1 MTPVLC
7 WAVITQEFAKLTK
20 AGLAELALIC
30 PTPTAVFFRQAKEGE
45 EVRLRRCAYLRI
57 ERCRVHNSYFCT
69 GSRVLCVANSDL
81 MNAFQPPPYDS
92 WNPVPPVLALGRE
105 ISLPR
110 LIALLEGYSQ
120 SQQLDLRQEQR
131 LR

>member
-1 MTPVLC
+1 
-7 WAVITQEFAKLTK
+7 
-20 AGLAELALIC
+20 
-30 PTPTAVFFRQAKEGE
+30 
-45 EVRLRRCAYLRI
+45 
-57 ERCRVHNSYFCT
+57 
-69 GSRVLCVANSDL
+69 

-110 LIALLEGYSQ
+110 LIALLESYSQ